1 MSKKTKALLIG
12 ATSLALG
19 TGWYAITSTRERD
32 GLLDEILFAT
42 PEEIAFQEEIGVP
55 IYLNWDDRGEERS
68 RRVQNFAEVYHETQE
83 HLNFF
88 PEQFALVNRICIRD
102 FHSELIATAGH
113 DGTITTYCGRTKCMT
128 DDALVH
134 ELGHLWHYTVS
145 PEFWAEW
152 WTLSGIGYY
161 EGADESAK
169 GHCLEYMESVAAVS
183 CYGAKNEFEDVA
195 ELAAF
200 VYVLNNPDIFV
211 LGFPNQGKDFLGIMR
226 IRFDYLEIGLIP
238 ESIPRI
244 EEKIRLLQR
253 YEFFSAGEMNT
264 AIAELEIFYAHVIK
278 EYEDMEALPSSD
290 QR

>member
-1 MSKKTKALLIG
+1 MSRKTKALIIG

-19 TGWYAITSTRERD
+19 TSWYAITSARERD

-55 IYLNWDDRGEERS
+55 VYLTWDDRGEERS
-68 RRVQNFAEVYHETQE
+68 QRVENFAEVYHETQE
-83 HLNFF
+83 HLDFF
-88 PEQFALVNRICIRD
+88 PEQFALVNRIRIRN
-102 FHSELIATAGH
+102 FHSEVIATAGH
-113 DGTITTYCGRTKCMT
+113 DGTITTYCGQTKCMT

-134 ELGHLWHYTVS
+134 ELGHLWHYAVN

-161 EGADESAK
+161 GEADESVK
-169 GHCLEYMESVAAVS
+169 GHCLEYMASVASVT

-195 ELAAF
+195 ELATF
-200 VYVLNNPDIFV
+200 VYVLNHPDIFV
-211 LGFPNQGKDFLGIMR
+211 LGYPNHGKDVLETMR
-226 IRFDYLEIGLIP
+226 IRFDYLELGLIP

-253 YEFFSAGEMNT
+253 YGFFSAAEMHT
-264 AIAELEIFYAHVIK
+264 ALEELEGFYQGILK
-278 EYEDMEALPSSD
+278 ETDREAYPLPEPH
-290 QR
+290 